1 LGLLGLGRSAGGRT
15 KGEESSGGGA
25 CELAYGIL
33 RWMIEFDMRTDQT
46 GGWPPARIASACRS
60 LMAFRSAQWPA
71 WSPGDDT
78 GRNERC
84 VSQRRRLRTD
94 CPARAIRG
102 RHCRATSL
110 RTLIVELDSNGRPY
124 SQATPRRK
132 HPRQDQGSDRV
143 QTFVLGD
150 DPNAMGLTQVMA
162 TMCCWRA
169 AHRLLHQPMYTV
181 ELPFCPGFKERL
193 WLSPSSRRKAFRGAP
208 HLFPARDW
216 YGGRRAKGR
225 DD

>member
-1 LGLLGLGRSAGGRT
+1 MSPLVQDGDQPLGLLGLGRSAGRRT
-15 KGEESSGGGA
+15 KGEASSGGGA

-33 RWMIEFDMRTDQT
+33 RWMIEFDMRTDQQ
-46 GGWPPARIASACRS
+46 GRWPPARIASACRS

-102 RHCRATSL
+102 RHCRAKSL

-124 SQATPRRK
+124 SQLRHDESTRAKIKAAELNRSPANFRLGRRPQR
-132 HPRQDQGSDRV
+132 HGSDPGHGHH
-143 QTFVLGD
+143 VLL
-150 DPNAMGLTQVMA
+150 A
-162 TMCCWRA
+162 
-169 AHRLLHQPMYTV
+169 
-181 ELPFCPGFKERL
+181 
-193 WLSPSSRRKAFRGAP
+193 RGAS
-208 HLFPARDW
+208 PAAPTYVHCGTSVLSRI
-216 YGGRRAKGR
+216 
-225 DD
+225 